1 MKVVIIQPPL
11 VQLNTPYPSGAYLS
25 AFFKKLAD
33 GTVAGGDAERRDLHE
48 PGGLCGSRIKSVKW
62 YDLSERVFNALFC
75 RSGLETLF
83 TLSSEKALRLAD
95 EAENQG
101 DDETAWNLRRYV
113 SQSELWISWIDTIVR
128 ILCGK
133 DRELSHEFVRSAHV
147 PRGRRMETFLE
158 SLDHDVGIDDAQ
170 LLASFALADLADYI
184 NYVFD
189 RNFSLIRYAEAVS
202 TGDSTFAEIEE
213 TLDAPFLKTFYAP
226 LLEDLLEELVAQLV
240 PKSAGSADS
249 VNPEYLF
256 CISVPFGGTFSAAL
270 LTCRMLKASFGSRA
284 VISLGGGYIN
294 TALREI
300 RDPRIF
306 EYADYISYDKGYGF
320 YAGLLEGTLSE
331 AVENDAEKRAA
342 CVGTGLCYKR
352 GAWTV
357 LRPSEK
363 NRQLEEVMTRNL
375 CPDFS
380 DIDFSRYPKVSD
392 DTNAM
397 HRIWTDG
404 SWLKAFLA
412 YGCYWHRCAFC
423 DTTLD
428 YVCKYKPVNIPSL
441 YDGLYKEAQKSSVY
455 GIHFVDEAAPPVLLE
470 QFAIENTRNKKRR
483 LSFWGNIR
491 FEKTFT
497 RDVADI
503 LAHGGM
509 TGVSGG
515 IEIASGEG
523 LSDVN
528 KGIDIDSL
536 VGACAAFKEAGILV
550 HAYMIYGF
558 YNETPQMLI
567 DSAETLRQL
576 FAAGLID
583 SAFWHKF
590 TLTKYST
597 VYNDWKNGRCKDIKP
612 LPPKKD
618 SFAVYELRFEGEQK
632 SEKYGAPLMT
642 ALDAWMH
649 GRGFEKP
656 VQKWFPFSMP
666 KPSIVPNF
674 IDKAIERYERK
685 RDAAFA
691 EKYPVHRPAAKEV
704 DNAQK
709 RDSGEGATSGEQKI
723 EGDFSR
729 YIWIGGKPIVVQRGK
744 ATFIEWLY
752 MGEPFSVQVPSK
764 GATDTKEAE
773 KAVKSLVSLNVN
785 KDGTITQTDCDDSP
799 GNEEAVIP
807 EWLFRAVRG
816 KGLAKRI

>member
-1 MKVVIIQPPL
+1 MKVIIIQPPL

-25 AFFKKLAD
+25 AFFKKLASET
-33 GTVAGGDAERRDLHE
+33 GIE
-48 PGGLCGSRIKSVKW
+48 SVKW
-62 YDLSERVFNALFC
+62 YDFSECVFNELFC
-75 RSGLETLF
+75 RRGLETLF
-83 TLSSEKALRLAD
+83 SLSADKALSLA
-95 EAENQG
+95 EAAEKQG
-101 DDETAWNLRRYV
+101 DEETAWNLRRYV
-113 SQSELWISWIDTIVR
+113 SQSDMWIAWIDAIVS
-128 ILCGK
+128 ILRGN

-147 PRGRRMETFLE
+147 PRGRRMETFLQ
-158 SLDHDVGIDDAQ
+158 SLDHEVGIDDAQ

-184 NYVFD
+184 NFVFD
-189 RNFSLIRYAEAVS
+189 NNFSLIRYAEAVS
-202 TGDSTFAEIEE
+202 TGNSTFAEIEK
-213 TLDAPFLKTFYAP
+213 TLDAPFLRTFYAP
-226 LLEDLLEELVAQLV
+226 LLEALVGEIAGEG
-240 PKSAGSADS
+240 SGEAGSRVSAAVPGSVASGNGEPDS
-249 VNPEYLF
+249 AASAASLLF

-270 LTCRMLKASFGSRA
+270 LTCRMLKARFGGKA
-284 VISLGGGYIN
+284 IVCLGGGYIN

-300 RDPRIF
+300 RDSRIF

-320 YAGLLEGTLSE
+320 YSGLLKGSLSK
-331 AVENDAEKRAA
+331 AVENDPEKRGAL
-342 CVGTGLCYKR
+342 VGTGLCYER
-352 GAWTV
+352 GLWTV
-357 LRPSEK
+357 LTPCDEDK
-363 NRQLEEVMTRNL
+363 HLEEVMTRNL

-404 SWLKAFLA
+404 SWIKAFLA

-423 DTTLD
+423 DTMLD
-428 YVCKYKPVNIPSL
+428 YVCKYNPVSTATL
-441 YDGLYKEAQKSSVY
+441 YKGLYEQAERAGVY

-470 QFAIENTRNKKRR
+470 QFALENCRNETGAKRK

-491 FEKTFT
+491 FEKAFT
-497 RDVADI
+497 RDLADI
-503 LAHGGM
+503 LAHGGL

-528 KGIDIDSL
+528 KGIDIDGL

-597 VYNDWKNGRCKDIKP
+597 VYNNWKTGKCKDIKP
-612 LPPKKD
+612 LPPKND
-618 SFAVYELRFEGEQK
+618 SFAVYELRFEGEAK
-632 SEKYGAPLMT
+632 SEKYGTPLMT

-649 GRGFEKP
+649 GRALEKP

-666 KPSIVPNF
+666 KPSVAPDF
-674 IDKAIERYERK
+674 IDKAIERYEHR
-685 RDAAFA
+685 RDKAFN
-691 EKYPVHRPAAKEV
+691 EKYPVDGGH
-704 DNAQK
+704 
-709 RDSGEGATSGEQKI
+709 SLGF
-723 EGDFSR
+723 DFSK
-729 YIWIGGKPIVVQRGK
+729 YVWIGGKPIVVRRGK
-744 ATFIEWLY
+744 ATFIEWTF
-752 MGEPFSVQVPSK
+752 MGEMFSVQVPEK
-764 GATDTKEAE
+764 GAPNAKGVNTAKEAE
-773 KAVKSLVSLNVN
+773 KAAQSLARMCAYAEH
-785 KDGTITQTDCDDSP
+785 GSP
-799 GNEEAVIP
+799 ENSQIAIP